1 MDAFSA
7 IYPTLKLESSV
18 DHSLCNHTVV
28 AEALPE
34 VSLSP
39 QDQEE
44 GTPTTD
50 AADEADQQSQYTSA
64 EESDLLRRS
73 NVVVALPSSTLTHP
87 ASHFEG
93 FVAPAPEASES
104 HAVTTLL
111 GSRGPRGG
119 DDDHIEFDLN
129 YFSIYIDT
137 SHYRDELRPLQHLFS
152 KTVKYMYFDGI
163 IQHGDRKFYLRKIRF
178 CKLSVGNLGKSN
190 HTVGDQI
197 WILSQAKKRLGKEI
211 YYRLGSPAP
220 EYRRF
225 YLPFLWIA
233 DLAKHVIDY
242 CEHRDSQRRHVV
254 LDNFKSR
261 FSTWMKRTH
270 TSSAAFAKWHAAN
283 RTIDFRG
290 AVVANIDYIH
300 NQAYNLDHEIIS
312 QHHLWREVKTLDHY
326 QPSLGFKILSPPGKR
341 KGTPE
346 PREQDLPSKTIVT
359 PYVYKLFSHMVFG
372 ELLESK
378 EASMSVKAKKTEHLR
393 QTKSMFSWPSSS
405 RSMSRTPGL
414 IESIE
419 PGDVISTP
427 PDNNATTDTGW
438 ERGSSMHCEGDYPW
452 FALVQEVHISRHGKR
467 SFDVLWLYQPIDTP
481 CSVMKYP
488 WRNELFLSNNCTCH
502 SRMAKVQGHE
512 VLSTHEVEWF
522 GGPGTSAEFFVR
534 QTYIASECRW
544 ASLRKEHFNCGDE
557 DAFSP
562 EPSRLNQYRVG
573 DTILAETKTL
583 HLEPFLIEAFVNDT
597 DSPYLRMRQLLRRRE
612 VDKTARSAPPNEL
625 VYSQRFLEMT
635 DENIERR
642 CIVRVFRI
650 DEEVPPPYNRD
661 GTGDVFFITHEE
673 IELEGILMYC
683 PLQTT
688 HLGSFRQGFNPVNTT
703 TPKLRG
709 LDLFCGGGNFGR
721 GLEEGDGVEMLW
733 SNDLWEGAIHTYMA
747 NADSNRCTPFLCSI
761 DDLLIHALKDDKSV
775 PAPGDVQFI
784 SAGSPCPG
792 FSRLTIDK
800 TTSDQRKN
808 QSLVASFASFV
819 ELYRPLYGV
828 LENVPSMVNSKFQ
841 HSCVFSQ
848 LVCALVGLGY
858 QTQVLF
864 LDAWSFGSSQ
874 GRSRVF
880 LAFTAPGLRVLKA
893 PRASHSHP
901 ENTPLTKLGKMSC
914 GRPFDSRKI
923 VPTPFK
929 FVSIKEAT
937 GDLPDIQDGK
947 ADYCVGYPDHR
958 LSIGYTHVLQKQIQT
973 IPAHPYG
980 MNFIKSWRGT
990 PGVPGVIT
998 ASERLLFPDG
1008 QERVK
1013 RNSKGWGRVNP
1024 NRLIGTIP
1032 TKCQPTDARVGQTNH
1047 WDQDRPITIMEAR
1060 RAQGFLDHEVIVGT
1074 PEDQYKVIGNSV
1086 SRHVALVLG
1095 LAIREAWQGTLLDED
1110 LVANIHPETTSNGAS
1125 TDRSGKASTIR
1136 TPCSLDAFTG
1146 EANRKRSRSVYADLV
1161 VNKRQRNLE
1170 PDDSLQVE

>member
-1 MDAFSA
+1 MDDFPATC
-7 IYPTLKLESSV
+7 PTFKLESSV
-18 DHSLCNHTVV
+18 DPSLCNHTLV
-28 AEALPE
+28 AEALSE
-34 VSLSP
+34 VSPSP
-39 QDQEE
+39 QDQE

-111 GSRGPRGG
+111 GSRGPRGR
-119 DDDHIEFDLN
+119 DDEHIEFDLN

-152 KTVKYMYFDGI
+152 KTGKYMYFDGI
-163 IQHGDRKFYLRKIRF
+163 IQHGDRKFYLRKIPFRT
-178 CKLSVGNLGKSN
+178 LLVGNFGKSN

-197 WILSQAKKRLGKEI
+197 WILSQANELREI
-211 YYRLGSPAP
+211 YYKLGSPAP

-233 DLAKHVIDY
+233 DLAKHVVDY
-242 CEHRDSQRRHVV
+242 CEHRHGQRRHVV

-261 FSTWMKRTH
+261 FNTWMKCIYR
-270 TSSAAFAKWHAAN
+270 SSTAFAEWHATN

-290 AVVANIDYIH
+290 AVFTNINYIYH
-300 NQAYNLDHEIIS
+300 QAKCLNKKIIS
-312 QHHLWREVKTLDHY
+312 QHYLWREAKTLDYY
-326 QPSLGFKILSPPGKR
+326 QPSLGFEILSSPGKR
-341 KGTPE
+341 KRTLEARG
-346 PREQDLPSKTIVT
+346 QGFASKTIVT
-359 PYVYKLFSHMVFG
+359 PYVYELFSHMVFG

-378 EASMSVKAKKTEHLR
+378 EASMSIKARKTEHLR
-393 QTKSMFSWPSSS
+393 QTRSMFSWPSSS
-405 RSMSRTPGL
+405 RSMLRSPGL

-427 PDNNATTDTGW
+427 PDNNTTTDTGW
-438 ERGSSMHCEGDYPW
+438 TRGSSMHSERDYPW
-452 FALVQEVHISRHGKR
+452 FALVQK
-467 SFDVLWLYQPIDTP
+467 LYQPIDTP

-488 WRNELFLSNNCTCH
+488 WENELFLSDNCTCH
-502 SRMAKVQGHE
+502 SRMAKVRGHE

-522 GGPGTSAEFFVR
+522 GSPGTSAEFFVR

-557 DAFSP
+557 NAFSQ
-562 EPSRLNQYRVG
+562 EPSLNQYRVG

-597 DSPYLRMRQLLRRRE
+597 DSPYFRMRQLLRRRD
-612 VDKTARSAPPNEL
+612 VDQTARSALLNEL
-625 VYSQRFLEMT
+625 IYSQRFVAMT
-635 DENIERR
+635 GDKIERR
-642 CIVRVFRI
+642 CIIRTFRT

-661 GTGDVFFITHEE
+661 GTGDAYFITHE
-673 IELEGILMYC
+673 IEVEGIIKYR
-683 PLQTT
+683 PLNTT
-688 HLGSFRQGFNPVNTT
+688 HLDLFRQGFNPVNSK

-721 GLEEGDGVEMLW
+721 GLEEGDGIKMLW

-747 NADSNRCTPFLCSI
+747 NADSDRCTPFLCSI
-761 DDLLIHALKDDKSV
+761 DDLLVHALKDDKRV

-792 FSRLTIDK
+792 FSRLTVDK
-800 TTSDQRKN
+800 TTSNQRKN

-819 ELYRPLYGV
+819 EFYRPLYGV
-828 LENVPSMVNSKFQ
+828 LENVPFMVNSKFR

-858 QTQVLF
+858 QTQVLL

-874 GRSRVF
+874 NRSRVF

-893 PRASHSHP
+893 PKASQSHP
-901 ENTPLTKLGKMSC
+901 ENTPLTKLGKMFC

-923 VPTPFK
+923 VPTSFK
-929 FVSIKEAT
+929 FVSIKEAM
-937 GDLPDIQDGK
+937 GDLPDIQDG
-947 ADYCVGYPDHR
+947 
-958 LSIGYTHVLQKQIQT
+958 YTHTLQKQIQT

-980 MNFIKSWRGT
+980 MNFIKSWLGT
-990 PGVPGVIT
+990 PGLPGVIT
-998 ASERLLFPDG
+998 ASERLLFPAG

-1032 TKCQPTDARVGQTNH
+1032 TRCQPTDARVGQTNH
-1047 WDQDRPITIMEAR
+1047 WEQDRLMTIMETR
-1060 RAQGFLDHEVIVGT
+1060 RDQGFPDHEVIVGT

-1110 LVANIHPETTSNGAS
+1110 VVANIHPETTPNGAS
-1125 TDRSGKASTIR
+1125 TDRSGKVFTIR
-1136 TPCSLDAFTG
+1136 TPCSLDAFTSEFG
-1146 EANRKRSRSVYADLV
+1146 ELFNSEANRKRSRSLYADLV
-1161 VNKRQRNLE
+1161 LNKRQRNLE